1 MRYVTSGVLAVALE
15 LLIVAGVV
23 GMIGASPKNIVTYPE
38 MISINLTSA
47 PAISMTS
54 SLINAARKG
63 ENGKGKKIS
72 PKLSETD
79 TKIINTL
86 KNITVMTS
94 KKNAGSPKGSNV
106 PLYEQKVTPSM
117 PASSAEFVSP
127 SEVNPSIPK
136 SINPQFAQVNASTTL
151 AYTFS
156 QLIDL
161 GIPNFQVVQGSM
173 KRDYELELSKL
184 PTAMA
189 YTLSGVVKGIA
200 EVQKDGS
207 VRVQKIIS
215 SPSVILTD
223 IYVRNI
229 EKLVSFPRSFA
240 LQNIEIDAIFNPS
253 SGEIK

>member
-1 MRYVTSGVLAVALE
+1 MRYVTSGVLAVVLE
-15 LLIVAGVV
+15 LLIVIGLV
-23 GMIGASPKNIVTYPE
+23 GMIGASPKKIVTYPE
-38 MISINLTSA
+38 MISINLSSA
-47 PAISMTS
+47 PAMSMVS
-54 SLINAARKG
+54 SPVNVTRKG
-63 ENGKGKKIS
+63 ESGKSKIS
-72 PKLSETD
+72 PKLSKTD

-86 KNITVMTS
+86 KNITLVAS
-94 KKNAGSPKGSNV
+94 KSVGNPKGSNV
-106 PLYEQKVTPSM
+106 PLYEEKVVSSM
-117 PASSAEFVSP
+117 PASPAGFVSP
-127 SEVNPSIPK
+127 SGVSPSIPK

-156 QLIDL
+156 QLVNL
-161 GIPNFQVVQGSM
+161 GIPNFQTVQGSM